1 MKLLKWSKCPLWL
14 QSCGRIL
21 ITISVVISLMVVAL
35 YILHLIDPEWLKF
48 IHFNTEAALK
58 GEWITSFHGL
68 SIVLLTVGII
78 AVAWY
83 QLTRLNKISKADF
96 LLRLD
101 ERYGSEDILK
111 ARRLIAE
118 LKRNAK
124 FKYDNDVYLSKA
136 FQNEMI
142 KIRENKESDRSYSRK
157 YIELLNLLDLLET
170 VAYLC
175 CEDYIST
182 DQVKELFGNAINNYE
197 KIFNQWI
204 CYFNYCENGEEK
216 AKEEQDYPYF
226 HYYKNRNKA
235 LKKEKQGYPYF
246 PKLIKKMKE

>member
-96 LLRLD
+96 LLNLD
-101 ERYGSEDILK
+101 RRYCSGKILE
-111 ARRLIAE
+111 ARRILVE
-118 LKRNAK
+118 LG
-124 FKYDNDVYLSKA
+124 
-136 FQNEMI
+136 
-142 KIRENKESDRSYSRK
+142 YSRYNCSHDFHEEMEKIVKNRGNSKDRGNSQARKEASKK
-157 YIELLNLLDLLET
+157 YILLLNLLDFLEAISYYKDKNYLLER
-170 VAYLC
+170 
-175 CEDYIST
+175 DFN
-182 DQVKELFGNAINNYE
+182 ELFGKGILPSYRRAFRTWLS
-197 KIFNQWI
+197 IFRD
-204 CYFNYCENGEEK
+204 EE
-216 AKEEQDYPYF
+216 P
-226 HYYKNRNKA
+226 NR
-235 LKKEKQGYPYF
+235 YSC
-246 PKLIKKMKE
+246 LIKLTNESDE